1 MGDTDSMAHPPLSNL
16 LVLAD
21 RSRPEVHAIFKE
33 LEPDLRDW
41 ANQVTTLD
49 ADDRPLPSDVVA
61 DRAIVIGGDGSMI
74 SQARRLVGRDI
85 PLIGVNCGRL
95 GFLAAF
101 DPKSLRAC
109 QSTVFGPTPPLQQH
123 MLLEVEH
130 HTEDGLSGTYLA
142 VNDAVI
148 RSGPPWRM
156 IELAMFI
163 GGVPGPRLRGD
174 GLVIASPT
182 GSTAHNLSAGG
193 PIIGPGV
200 DALVVSPLAPQSLA
214 FRPTVLAAQEGV
226 DVEVIH
232 GNAGT
237 TLILD
242 GQQNVALSPSDR
254 ITVRRAQQSIAFVTR
269 PDEPFWQILLDR
281 MRWAAPPV
289 YR

>member
-1 MGDTDSMAHPPLSNL
+1 MDRPALDNL

-21 RSRPEVHAIFKE
+21 RSRPEVDVTFREIQS
-33 LEPDLRDW
+33 DLPTW
-41 ANQVTTLD
+41 AHEVTILD
-49 ADDRPLPSDVVA
+49 ADDSELPAGLVA

-74 SQARRLVGRDI
+74 AQARRLVGQDI

-101 DPKSLRAC
+101 DPMSLRQFEAK
-109 QSTVFGPTPPLQQH
+109 VFGAAPPMQRH
-123 MLLEVEH
+123 LLLTVEH
-130 HTEDGLSGTYLA
+130 HTSEGLSGRYLA

-156 IELAMFI
+156 LELAMFI
-163 GGVPGPRLRGD
+163 GGVPGPHLRGD

-226 DVEVIH
+226 EVEVIH
-232 GNAGT
+232 GNTGT

-242 GQQNVALSPSDR
+242 GQQDVALAPSDR
-254 ITVRRAQQSIAFVTR
+254 VTVHRADQSIAFVTR

>member
-1 MGDTDSMAHPPLSNL
+1 MTSAQIQSL

-21 RSRPEVHAIFKE
+21 QSRPEVARTLKQI
-33 LEPDLRDW
+33 EPDLNRW
-41 ANQVTTLD
+41 AKSVHVLD
-49 ADDRPLPSDVVA
+49 INNEPLPNDLKA
-61 DRAIVIGGDGSMI
+61 DRALVIGGDGSMI
-74 SQARRLVGRDI
+74 SQSRRLVGRSI

-101 DPKSLRAC
+101 DPSALR
-109 QSTVFGPTPPLQQH
+109 QFEDVIFGQQPPMRRH
-123 MLLEVEH
+123 MLLTVRHELNGGE
-130 HTEDGLSGTYLA
+130 TIQYLA

-163 GGVPGPRLRGD
+163 GGVPGPCLRGD

-214 FRPTVLAAQEGV
+214 FRPTVLAAQEGLE
-226 DVEVIH
+226 VEVIQ

-237 TLILD
+237 TLVLD
-242 GQQNVALSPSDR
+242 GQQVVPLGQGDR
-254 ITVRRAQQSIAFVTR
+254 VSVHRADHGIEFITR